1 MTERNKKR
9 MAIINKKINSMSWNE
24 YISRQIENS
33 KNSERDW
40 RCNRWLTSIGIEDD
54 IEMELICSIVASL
67 IPS

>member
-9 MAIINKKINSMSWNE
+9 MEIINKKINSMSWNE

-54 IEMELICSIVASL
+54 LEMELICSIVASL